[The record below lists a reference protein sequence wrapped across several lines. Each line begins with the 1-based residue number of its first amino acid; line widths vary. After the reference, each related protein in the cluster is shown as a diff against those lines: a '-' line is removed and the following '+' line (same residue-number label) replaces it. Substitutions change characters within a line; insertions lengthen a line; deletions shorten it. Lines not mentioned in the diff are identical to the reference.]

1 VSEAERWIRF
11 RLPDAPPS
19 LIDSMA
25 AAVRDS
31 DSAIPDALADGAV
44 ALYARVATGAGG
56 RGDAFPLLAADALL
70 THAFQAQAEVDPD
83 GVATLAQRVGASGV
97 LGSTA
102 ARVVG

>member
-1 VSEAERWIRF
+1 VSEAERWIRV

-25 AAVRDS
+25 EAVRGS
-31 DSAIPDALADGAV
+31 AAAIPDALADGAA

-70 THAFQAQAEVDPD
+70 THAFQAQAEIDPE
-83 GVATLAQRVGASGV
+83 GVAALAQRIGASGV
-97 LGSTA
+97 LGATA